1 MGNLCS
7 AFQNILPL
15 PGSSPNSPSK
25 VLFLE
30 LSGAGK
36 TSILYRLKRDD
47 SFEIIPTIRFNVET
61 VHLSRGISFMIWDV
75 RGESRLSPL
84 WRQYFIETQGIVF
97 VVDAADPSTF
107 CEAKEALDWILSS
120 DEIGGMP
127 LVFLA
132 NKQDLPEAATP
143 SDISKKLGLDKV
155 RDRKVHV
162 QGTSVHTRE
171 GLIEAMTELDEMI
184 RENQPNLE

>member
-47 SFEIIPTIRFNVET
+47 SFEIIPTIGFNVET
-61 VHLSRGISFMIWDV
+61 VHLSKGISFTIWDV
-75 RGESRLSPL
+75 RGESRHSTL
-84 WRQYFIETQGIVF
+84 WRLYFVETQGVVF
-97 VVDAADPSTF
+97 VVDTACRSF
-107 CEAKEALDWILSS
+107 NIL
-120 DEIGGMP
+120 
-127 LVFLA
+127 
-132 NKQDLPEAATP
+132 
-143 SDISKKLGLDKV
+143 
-155 RDRKVHV
+155 
-162 QGTSVHTRE
+162 
-171 GLIEAMTELDEMI
+171 
-184 RENQPNLE
+184 